1 MAGGKISPRQ
11 KMINMMYL
19 VLTALLAMNVT
30 KEILLAF
37 TVIDNSLIKSTAN
50 IDTKTGQMLDQLQKI
65 AGENQAAAAAL
76 KHSEDTRNIA
86 GEFVNKLHEIKTDLM
101 RYVQGA
107 QDPKDKGIN
116 PIDALKIPE
125 DEAEKKDFKILKEYP
140 FALNKAGEMP
150 PLQAGDNLDDHVRYF
165 NEELQG
171 KRGKDLELM
180 INKARVDML
189 AVIKEALK
197 DTALTKNAQTKSFL
211 TSKMNELARK
221 TALQAG
227 KVDDPF
233 STKSGKIKDSEG
245 KEMAWAEVYMHS
257 TPLAA
262 VFAMLSKIENDAKLL
277 ESEVCQ
283 SLGEAVSA
291 ADYKFDAI
299 LPVVSAKT
307 GAVVTGQTYEADIIL
322 AAYNSKANMKVFVN
336 DREIPVEAGRGKYKV
351 TPQSPGSNPMKV
363 KIEIPKPGG
372 GTDIKTAEAEF
383 TAFAPQAAIAADAM
397 NVLYEELDNPLS
409 VSVGGV
415 DPKNVIVSLVGA
427 KPGIRL
433 TGSGGKYTVKVAR
446 NYRINKVVTVSV
458 AAKLPEGIKQMGV
471 KKFRIK
477 NIPTPRFTLG
487 PIVSWSQPINAGSIK
502 NVPLVTAYLDG
513 FAYENISYKVVAYE
527 FELRRGGGT
536 KQARVSGNSTSQIK
550 QYLRMAKRG
559 DVISFFNI
567 QAKRPGGRIVVLDNV
582 TAKIK

>member
-76 KHSEDTRNIA
+76 KHSEDTRTIA

-283 SLGEAVSA
+283 TLGEAVSA

-397 NVLYEELDNPLS
+397 NVLYEELDNPLT

-446 NYRINKVVTVSV
+446 NYRRNKVVTVSV

-550 QYLRMAKRG
+550 QYLGMAKRG

>member
-76 KHSEDTRNIA
+76 KHSEDTRTIA

-116 PIDALKIPE
+116 PIDALKIPK

-227 KVDDPF
+227 KVDDLF

-283 SLGEAVSA
+283 TLGEAVSA

-322 AAYNSKANMKVFVN
+322 AAYNSKANMKVFIN

-351 TPQSPGSNPMKV
+351 TPQSPGSNIMKV

-427 KPGIRL
+427 KSGIRL

>member
-76 KHSEDTRNIA
+76 KHSEDTRTIA

-165 NEELQG
+165 NEEIQG

-283 SLGEAVSA
+283 TLGEAVSA

-397 NVLYEELDNPLS
+397 NVLYEELDNPLT

-446 NYRINKVVTVSV
+446 NYRRNKVVTVSV

-550 QYLRMAKRG
+550 QYLGMAKRG

>member
-76 KHSEDTRNIA
+76 KHSEDTRTIA

-116 PIDALKIPE
+116 PIDALKIPK

-211 TSKMNELARK
+211 TSKMNELSRK

-283 SLGEAVSA
+283 TLGEAVSA

>member
-1 MAGGKISPRQ
+1 MAGGKVSPRQ

-50 IDTKTGQMLDQLQKI
+50 IDTKTGQMLTQLQKI
-65 AGENQAAAAAL
+65 SGENQAAAAAL

-86 GEFVNKLHEIKTDLM
+86 GEFVNKLHDIKTDLM

-107 QDPKDKGIN
+107 QDPKDNGID
-116 PIDALKIPE
+116 PVDALKIPE
-125 DEAEKKDFKILKEYP
+125 DEAEKKDFEIFKKFP
-140 FALNKAGEMP
+140 WALNKAGEMP

-189 AVIKEALK
+189 AVISEALK
-197 DTALTKNAQTKSFL
+197 DTSLTKNAQTKTFL
-211 TSKMNELARK
+211 SGKMKELAQK

-283 SLGEAVSA
+283 TLGEAVSA

-336 DREIPVEAGRGKYKV
+336 EREIPVEAGRGKYKV
-351 TPQSPGSNPMKV
+351 TPQSPGSNKMNV

-383 TAFAPQAAIAADAM
+383 TAFAPQATIAATNM
-397 NVLYEELDNPLS
+397 NVLYVGLKNDIS

-415 DPKNVIVSLVGA
+415 DPKNVIVSIS
-427 KPGIRL
+427 PSSSGIRL
-433 TGSGGKYTVKVAR
+433 TGSGGKYAIEL
-446 NYRINKVVTVSV
+446 NNSYQSQVVTVNV
-458 AAKLPEGIKQMGV
+458 AAKIDGGIKSMG
-471 KKFRIK
+471 KQLFRIK
-477 NIPTPRFTLG
+477 QVPKPRLT
-487 PIVSWSQPINAGSIK
+487 AGSISNWSGSLDASK
-502 NVPLVTAYLDG
+502 VAGINRLTAYLDG
-513 FAYENISYKVVAYE
+513 FAFEGVKFEIISYGV
-527 FELRRGGGT
+527 ELRRGGGKMT
-536 KQARVSGNSTSQIK
+536 GEGQGPNVSGSVKNILSKARRKDQIIFYDIK
-550 QYLRMAKRG
+550 AKG
-559 DVISFFNI
+559 PLGMVY
-567 QAKRPGGRIVVLDNV
+567 LDNV
-582 TAKIK
+582 NCSIK

>member
-1 MAGGKISPRQ
+1 MAGGKVSPRQ

-50 IDTKTGQMLDQLQKI
+50 IDGKTGQMLSQLQKI
-65 AGENQAAAAAL
+65 SGENQAAAAAL
-76 KHSEDTRNIA
+76 KHSEDTRKIA
-86 GEFVNKLHEIKTDLM
+86 GEFVNKLHDIKTDLM

-107 QDPKDKGIN
+107 QDPKDKGID
-116 PIDALKIPE
+116 PVDALKIPE
-125 DEAEKKDFKILKEYP
+125 DEAEKKDFKIFKKFP
-140 FALNKAGEMP
+140 WALNKAGEMP

-189 AVIKEALK
+189 AVISEALK
-197 DTALTKNAQTKSFL
+197 DTSLTKNAQTKTFL
-211 TSKMNELARK
+211 SGKMKELAQK

-283 SLGEAVSA
+283 TLGEAVSA

-336 DREIPVEAGRGKYKV
+336 EREIPVEAGRGKYKV
-351 TPQSPGSNPMKV
+351 TPQSPGSNQMKV

-372 GTDIKTAEAEF
+372 GTDIKVAEAEF

-427 KPGIRL
+427 KAGIQL

-446 NYRINKVVTVSV
+446 NYRRNKEVTVSV
-458 AAKLPEGIKQMGV
+458 SAKLPEGIKQMGV

-487 PIVSWSQPINAGSIK
+487 PVVSWSEPIDAGSIK
-502 NVPLVTAYLDG
+502 NVPMVTAYLDG
-513 FAYENISYKVVAYE
+513 FAYENIAFNVVSYE

-536 KQARVSGNSTSQIK
+536 KQARVSGNSTAQIK
-550 QYLRMAKRG
+550 QYLGMAKRG

-567 QAKRPGGRIVVLDNV
+567 QAKRPGGRVVVLDNV

>member
-1 MAGGKISPRQ
+1 
-11 KMINMMYL
+11 
-19 VLTALLAMNVT
+19 
-30 KEILLAF
+30 
-37 TVIDNSLIKSTAN
+37 
-50 IDTKTGQMLDQLQKI
+50 MLDQLQKI

-76 KHSEDTRNIA
+76 KHSEDTRTIA

-165 NEELQG
+165 NEEIQG

-283 SLGEAVSA
+283 TLGEAVSA

-397 NVLYEELDNPLS
+397 NVLYEELDNPLT

-446 NYRINKVVTVSV
+446 NYRRNKVVTVSV

-550 QYLRMAKRG
+550 QYLGMAKRG

>member
-1 MAGGKISPRQ
+1 
-11 KMINMMYL
+11 MMYL

-76 KHSEDTRNIA
+76 KHSEDTRTIA

-165 NEELQG
+165 NEEIQG

-283 SLGEAVSA
+283 TLGEAVSA

-397 NVLYEELDNPLS
+397 NVLYEELDNPLT

-446 NYRINKVVTVSV
+446 NYRRNKVVTVSV

-550 QYLRMAKRG
+550 QYLGMAKRG

>member
-50 IDTKTGQMLDQLQKI
+50 IDTKTGQMLNQLQKI

-76 KHSEDTRNIA
+76 KHSEDTRTIA

-245 KEMAWAEVYMHS
+245 KEMPWAEVYMHS

-283 SLGEAVSA
+283 TLGEAVSA

-307 GAVVTGQTYEADIIL
+307 GAVVTGQMYEADIIL

-351 TPQSPGSNPMKV
+351 TPQSPGTNPMKV

-372 GTDIKTAEAEF
+372 GTDTKTAEAEF
-383 TAFAPQAAIAADAM
+383 TAFAPQATIAATNM
-397 NVLYEELDNPLS
+397 NVLYVGLKNDLGI
-409 VSVGGV
+409 SVGGV
-415 DPKNVIVSLVGA
+415 DPKDVMVSLNPRA
-427 KPGIRL
+427 AGIKL
-433 TGSGGKYTVKVAR
+433 SGSRGKYVIQVSNAFKSRT
-446 NYRINKVVTVSV
+446 VTVNVS
-458 AAKLPEGIKQMGV
+458 AKLPGGTIKSMG
-471 KKFRIK
+471 KQIFRIK
-477 NIPTPRFTLG
+477 QVPKPRLT
-487 PIVSWSQPINAGSIK
+487 AGSIQNWSGNLFASK
-502 NVPLVTAYLDG
+502 IKSINRLTAYLDG
-513 FAYENISYKVVAYE
+513 FAFDGVKFNIVSYGV
-527 FELRRGGGT
+527 ELRRGGSKMTAEGSGPNVT
-536 KQARVSGNSTSQIK
+536 GSVKNVLSKARSK
-550 QYLRMAKRG
+550 
-559 DVISFFNI
+559 DVITFYNI
-567 QAKRPGGRIVVLDNV
+567 KARGPNGTVYLDNV
-582 TAKIK
+582 ACKLK